1 MKNKDT
7 KKLGRPRLGN
17 EKRRYR
23 IAASFTLEERN
34 RILDI
39 AKWFGLTPSE
49 LLYRAALLQKIS
61 APPPAVNLAA
71 IREINS
77 ISQQL
82 KLLISLLQT
91 GCNINT
97 QVVDKY
103 FAILSELKSVIM
115 EKQ

>member
-1 MKNKDT
+1 MKNKE
-7 KKLGRPRLGN
+7 KERLGRPPLGE

-23 IAASFTLEERN
+23 IAASFTLEERD

-71 IREINS
+71 IRQINS
-77 ISQQL
+77 INQQL
-82 KLLISLLQT
+82 KLIISLLQT
-91 GCNINT
+91 GCRIDT
-97 QVVDKY
+97 RVVDKY
-103 FAILSELKSVIM
+103 FAILADLKSVIM
-115 EKQ
+115 EK